1 MHTISSD
8 HLNQCPPLALK
19 SKNQI
24 EPRRRDNLK
33 RMAINTAVSEWE
45 KTLPGQAQEQI
56 ARLVAE
62 EWKRTGGKGITV
74 NKLNLFRYLRNEN
87 GSEKYNRY
95 VMQLA
100 PAISSV
106 MPIEIA
112 RAYGLRSGK
121 TEAELV
127 AAQSKNALRPT
138 RQRCWARHCSA
149 LKKRYGRRPRRFTR
163 CSRKRYQNQRWHCSA
178 LWRRSVFE
186 TSFDQ

>member
-1 MHTISSD
+1 MHSLQYEHPNGRLTARVI
-8 HLNQCPPLALK
+8 

-33 RMAINTAVSEWE
+33 RLAINTAVGEWE
-45 KTLPGQAQEQI
+45 KTLPGQAQELI
-56 ARLVAE
+56 ARLVDE
-62 EWKRTGGKGITV
+62 EWQRTGGRGITV

-100 PAISSV
+100 PAISAV

-112 RAYGLRSGK
+112 RSYGLRSGK

-127 AAQSKNALRPT
+127 AAAIKECSEAHQAKMLGAPLHRLEKEIWEAVTSLYAMLPKEVSEPAL
-138 RQRCWARHCSA
+138 A
-149 LKKRYGRRPRRFTR
+149 LLSTLAPQCF
-163 CSRKRYQNQRWHCSA
+163 
-178 LWRRSVFE
+178 
-186 TSFDQ
+186 

>member
-1 MHTISSD
+1 MQTIS
-8 HLNQCPPLALK
+8 LNHPNQRNPIALK
-19 SKNQI
+19 TKNQI

-33 RMAINTAVSEWE
+33 RLAINTAVGEWE

-62 EWKRTGGKGITV
+62 EWQRTGGRGITV
-74 NKLNLFRYLRNEN
+74 NKMNLWRYLRNEN

-95 VMQLA
+95 VMQLV
-100 PAISSV
+100 PAISAV

-127 AAQSKNALRPT
+127 ATAIKECSEAHQAKLLGAPLKRLEKEIWEAATSLYAMLPKEISEPAL
-138 RQRCWARHCSA
+138 A
-149 LKKRYGRRPRRFTR
+149 LLSTLAPQCF
-163 CSRKRYQNQRWHCSA
+163 
-178 LWRRSVFE
+178 
-186 TSFDQ
+186 

>member
-1 MHTISSD
+1 MHTISFD
-8 HLNQCPPLALK
+8 HPNQCPPLALK

-100 PAISSV
+100 PAISAV

-127 AAQSKNALRPT
+127 ASAIKECAEAHQAKMLGAPAAPGKEIWEAATSLYAMLPKEVSEPAL
-138 RQRCWARHCSA
+138 A
-149 LKKRYGRRPRRFTR
+149 LLSTLAPQCF
-163 CSRKRYQNQRWHCSA
+163 
-178 LWRRSVFE
+178 
-186 TSFDQ
+186 

>member
-1 MHTISSD
+1 MQTLTSHDFKHAAAVS
-8 HLNQCPPLALK
+8 LK

-24 EPRRRDNLK
+24 EPRRRDNMK
-33 RMAINTAVSEWE
+33 RIAINTAVSEWE

-112 RAYGLRSGK
+112 RAYGLRFGK

-127 AAQSKNALRPT
+127 AAAIKECSEAHQAKMLGAPLQRLEKEIWEAATSLYAMLPKEISEPAL
-138 RQRCWARHCSA
+138 A
-149 LKKRYGRRPRRFTR
+149 LLSTLAPQCF
-163 CSRKRYQNQRWHCSA
+163 
-178 LWRRSVFE
+178 
-186 TSFDQ
+186 

>member
-1 MHTISSD
+1 MQTIG
-8 HLNQCPPLALK
+8 LNQLNQRAPVSLK

-45 KTLPGQAQEQI
+45 KTLPGQAQEKI
-56 ARLVAE
+56 ARLVDE
-62 EWKRTGGKGITV
+62 EWQRTGGRGITV
-74 NKLNLFRYLRNEN
+74 NKMNLFRYLRNEN

-100 PAISSV
+100 PAISAV

-127 AAQSKNALRPT
+127 AAAIKECAEAHQAKLHGAPLQRLEKEIWEAATSLYAMLPKEISEPAL
-138 RQRCWARHCSA
+138 A
-149 LKKRYGRRPRRFTR
+149 LLSTLAPQCF
-163 CSRKRYQNQRWHCSA
+163 
-178 LWRRSVFE
+178 
-186 TSFDQ
+186 

>member
-1 MHTISSD
+1 MQTIGIN
-8 HLNQCPPLALK
+8 HPNQFTAIPLK

-24 EPRRRDNLK
+24 EPRRRDNMK

-106 MPIEIA
+106 LPIEIA
-112 RAYGLRSGK
+112 RTYGLRSGK
-121 TEAELV
+121 TEAELL
-127 AAQSKNALRPT
+127 AAAIKECSEAHQAKMLGAPLQRLEKEIWEAATSLYAMLPKEISEPALSLLSTLAP
-138 RQRCWARHCSA
+138 QC
-149 LKKRYGRRPRRFTR
+149 F
-163 CSRKRYQNQRWHCSA
+163 
-178 LWRRSVFE
+178 
-186 TSFDQ
+186 

>member
-1 MHTISSD
+1 MHASLVTDDTKRLTAS
-8 HLNQCPPLALK
+8 LK

-24 EPRRRDNLK
+24 EPRRRDNMK

-95 VMQLA
+95 VMHLA

-127 AAQSKNALRPT
+127 AAAIKECSEAHQAKMLGAPLQRLEKEIWEAATSLYAMLPKEISEPAL
-138 RQRCWARHCSA
+138 A
-149 LKKRYGRRPRRFTR
+149 LLSTLAPQCF
-163 CSRKRYQNQRWHCSA
+163 
-178 LWRRSVFE
+178 
-186 TSFDQ
+186 

>member
-1 MHTISSD
+1 MQTLTSHDFKRTAAVS
-8 HLNQCPPLALK
+8 LK

-33 RMAINTAVSEWE
+33 RLAINTAVGEWE
-45 KTLPGQAQEQI
+45 KTLPGQAQEMI
-56 ARLVAE
+56 ARLVDE
-62 EWKRTGGKGITV
+62 EWQRTGGRGITV

-100 PAISSV
+100 PAISAV
-106 MPIEIA
+106 IPIEIA

-127 AAQSKNALRPT
+127 AAAIKECGEAHQAKLLGAPLQRLEKEIWEAATSLYAMLPKEISEPAL
-138 RQRCWARHCSA
+138 A
-149 LKKRYGRRPRRFTR
+149 LLSTLAPQCF
-163 CSRKRYQNQRWHCSA
+163 
-178 LWRRSVFE
+178 
-186 TSFDQ
+186 

>member
-1 MHTISSD
+1 MSLLQIENSMRQGNVT
-8 HLNQCPPLALK
+8 LK

-33 RMAINTAVSEWE
+33 RLAINTAVSEWE

-56 ARLVAE
+56 ARLVDE
-62 EWKRTGGKGITV
+62 EWQRTGGRGITV

-87 GSEKYNRY
+87 GSEKYNSY

-100 PAISSV
+100 PAISAV

-121 TEAELV
+121 TEVELV
-127 AAQSKNALRPT
+127 AAAIKECGEAHQAKLLGAPLQRLEKEVWEAATSLYAMLPKEVSEPAL
-138 RQRCWARHCSA
+138 A
-149 LKKRYGRRPRRFTR
+149 LLSTLAPQCF
-163 CSRKRYQNQRWHCSA
+163 
-178 LWRRSVFE
+178 
-186 TSFDQ
+186 

>member
-1 MHTISSD
+1 MHSLQYEHPNGRI
-8 HLNQCPPLALK
+8 NARVK

-33 RMAINTAVSEWE
+33 RLAINTAVGEWE
-45 KTLPGQAQEQI
+45 KTLPGQAQELI
-56 ARLVAE
+56 ARLVDE
-62 EWKRTGGKGITV
+62 EWQRTGGRGITV

-100 PAISSV
+100 PAISAV

-127 AAQSKNALRPT
+127 AAAIKECTEAHQAKLLGAPLQRLEKEIWEAATSLYAMLPKEISEPAL
-138 RQRCWARHCSA
+138 A
-149 LKKRYGRRPRRFTR
+149 LLSTLAPQCF
-163 CSRKRYQNQRWHCSA
+163 
-178 LWRRSVFE
+178 
-186 TSFDQ
+186 

>member
-1 MHTISSD
+1 MHTISFD
-8 HLNQCPPLALK
+8 HPNQCPPLALK

-127 AAQSKNALRPT
+127 A
-138 RQRCWARHCSA
+138 SA
-149 LKKRYGRRPRRFTR
+149 
-163 CSRKRYQNQRWHCSA
+163 
-178 LWRRSVFE
+178 
-186 TSFDQ
+186 

>member
-1 MHTISSD
+1 MHSLQYEHVSGGIS
-8 HLNQCPPLALK
+8 PRLK

-24 EPRRRDNLK
+24 EPHRRDNLK
-33 RMAINTAVSEWE
+33 RMAINTAVGEWE

-56 ARLVAE
+56 ARLVDE
-62 EWKRTGGKGITV
+62 EWQRTGGRGITV

-100 PAISSV
+100 PAISAV

-127 AAQSKNALRPT
+127 ASAIKECSEAHQAKMLGAPLQRLEKEVWEAATSLYAMLPREISEPAL
-138 RQRCWARHCSA
+138 A
-149 LKKRYGRRPRRFTR
+149 LLSTLAPQCF
-163 CSRKRYQNQRWHCSA
+163 
-178 LWRRSVFE
+178 
-186 TSFDQ
+186 

>member
-1 MHTISSD
+1 MQTIGIN
-8 HLNQCPPLALK
+8 HPNQFTAIPLK

-74 NKLNLFRYLRNEN
+74 NKLNLLRYLRNEN

-127 AAQSKNALRPT
+127 AAAIKECSEAHQAKMLGAPLQRLEKEIWEAATSLYAMLPKEISEPAL
-138 RQRCWARHCSA
+138 A
-149 LKKRYGRRPRRFTR
+149 LLSTLAPQCF
-163 CSRKRYQNQRWHCSA
+163 
-178 LWRRSVFE
+178 
-186 TSFDQ
+186 

>member
-1 MHTISSD
+1 MHTINFD
-8 HLNQCPPLALK
+8 HPNQCPPLALK

-45 KTLPGQAQEQI
+45 KKLPGQAQEQI

-127 AAQSKNALRPT
+127 ASAIKECAEAHQAKLLGAPLQRLEKEIWEAATSLYAMLPKEISEPAL
-138 RQRCWARHCSA
+138 A
-149 LKKRYGRRPRRFTR
+149 LLSTLAPQCF
-163 CSRKRYQNQRWHCSA
+163 
-178 LWRRSVFE
+178 
-186 TSFDQ
+186 

>member
-1 MHTISSD
+1 MHASLVTD
-8 HLNQCPPLALK
+8 DTKRLTALLK

-95 VMQLA
+95 AMQLA
-100 PAISSV
+100 PAISAV

-127 AAQSKNALRPT
+127 AAAIKECSEAHQAKMLGASLQRLEKEIWEAATSLYAMLPKEISEPAL
-138 RQRCWARHCSA
+138 A
-149 LKKRYGRRPRRFTR
+149 LLSTLAPQCF
-163 CSRKRYQNQRWHCSA
+163 
-178 LWRRSVFE
+178 
-186 TSFDQ
+186 